1 MNADPLS
8 SPPLDMQDLVLHTQR
23 LVESWQS
30 RCSGRPIRCWHTEL
44 APKRTDSPSRRPRQ
58 PALVLSGDV
67 GVELGPPSEA
77 SCSLVLRTSDL
88 SLVHPGRV
96 TLVGPDLPDA
106 RPGARLPF
114 AQVVVVGIGPEAS
127 PDPFTLENLSF
138 LTHRLP
144 GYMARSIPGR
154 LWVRIS
160 RDTHARGLTFRTVG
174 EALISSYL
182 SELPD
187 VTAAEVLFVTSSR
200 DDVAALA
207 PIALAAEV
215 VAGHHRKLALAEDG
229 DLSCVDM
236 TCDTCEEKPVC
247 DGLREMIQHR
257 RGSP

>member
-1 MNADPLS
+1 
-8 SPPLDMQDLVLHTQR
+8 
-23 LVESWQS
+23 
-30 RCSGRPIRCWHTEL
+30 
-44 APKRTDSPSRRPRQ
+44 
-58 PALVLSGDV
+58 
-67 GVELGPPSEA
+67 
-77 SCSLVLRTSDL
+77 VLRTSDL

-96 TLVGPDLPDA
+96 TLVGPDLPEV
-106 RPGARLPF
+106 RPGTRLPF
-114 AQVVVVGIGPEAS
+114 AQVVVVGIAS
-127 PDPFTLENLSF
+127 QATPDPFTLENLSF

-160 RDTHARGLTFRTVG
+160 RDSHARGLTFGTVG
-174 EALISSYL
+174 EALISAYL
-182 SELPD
+182 SELPE

-200 DDVAALA
+200 VDVAALA

-215 VAGHHRKLALAEDG
+215 VAGHHRKLALAEGG
-229 DLSCVDM
+229 DLSCVDL

>member
-1 MNADPLS
+1 MNPTPLS
-8 SPPLDMQDLVLHTQR
+8 APTLDMQDLVLHTQR

-30 RCSGRPIRCWHTEL
+30 GCSERSVRSWSTQPARMRPARQ
-44 APKRTDSPSRRPRQ
+44 SRQ
-58 PALVLSGDV
+58 PTHVLADDV
-67 GVELGPPSEA
+67 GVELGPPTEA

-88 SLVHPGRV
+88 SLVHTGRV
-96 TLVGPDLPDA
+96 TLVGPDLPQTE
-106 RPGARLPF
+106 PGTRLSF
-114 AQVVVVGIGPEAS
+114 AQVVVVGIASEAT

-160 RDTHARGLTFRTVG
+160 RETHAHGLTFRTVG
-174 EALISSYL
+174 EALISAYL
-182 SELPD
+182 SEVPE
-187 VTAAEVLFVTSSR
+187 VAFAEVLFVTSSR

-215 VAGHHRKLALAEDG
+215 VARHHRKLALSEDG

-257 RGSP
+257 RSSP

>member
-1 MNADPLS
+1 
-8 SPPLDMQDLVLHTQR
+8 
-23 LVESWQS
+23 
-30 RCSGRPIRCWHTEL
+30 
-44 APKRTDSPSRRPRQ
+44 
-58 PALVLSGDV
+58 
-67 GVELGPPSEA
+67 
-77 SCSLVLRTSDL
+77 
-88 SLVHPGRV
+88 
-96 TLVGPDLPDA
+96 
-106 RPGARLPF
+106 
-114 AQVVVVGIGPEAS
+114 VVVGIGPEAR

-182 SELPD
+182 SELPE
-187 VTAAEVLFVTSSR
+187 VTTAEVLFVTSSR

-215 VAGHHRKLALAEDG
+215 VAKLALAEDG